1 MKKEYK
7 PVHGMWTSRWVF
19 ILAATG
25 SAVGLGNIWRF
36 PYITGEY
43 GGGAFVVL
51 YLLCIALMGI
61 PIMVAEVM
69 LGRRG
74 GLSPI
79 HTMSKLA
86 EQSKVTR
93 RWAGIGYLGALSGFL
108 ILSFYSA
115 VASWALIYV
124 WEAAQG
130 VFQGITAV
138 QSKAHY
144 EDMLA
149 NPWLLLGSHTL
160 FMVITMGV
168 VALGVKQGLERAVR
182 VLMPVLFALLVVLIG
197 YASTTP
203 GFAEGVGFLF
213 AFDFSKLS
221 GEAVIVALGQAFFTL
236 SLGMGAIMAY
246 GAYMPREIKD
256 KSGRSRPVSIV
267 SSVITIAVLD
277 TLVALGAGLAM
288 FPLLFTGGL
297 EVGQGPGMMFVT
309 LPLAFGQMPGGLL
322 FGTLFFVLVVCAAW
336 SSSISLGEPM
346 AAWLVERGMG
356 RGTAALAVGLA
367 AWLLGVGSVLSFNV
381 WKEHEFL
388 VGTFFDNIEFLSTS
402 VMLPLGGLLIAIF
415 AGWVMKET
423 HARKEL
429 AMKSFP
435 LYLVWRALVRVVSPT
450 AVIALFIYSLWSVL
464 AADDGSD
471 EAGAD
476 GDPVEQTAP
485 ADQEAR

>member
-1 MKKEYK
+1 
-7 PVHGMWTSRWVF
+7 
-19 ILAATG
+19 
-25 SAVGLGNIWRF
+25 
-36 PYITGEY
+36 
-43 GGGAFVVL
+43 
-51 YLLCIALMGI
+51 
-61 PIMVAEVM
+61 
-69 LGRRG
+69 
-74 GLSPI
+74 
-79 HTMSKLA
+79 
-86 EQSKVTR
+86 
-93 RWAGIGYLGALSGFL
+93 
-108 ILSFYSA
+108 
-115 VASWALIYV
+115 
-124 WEAAQG
+124 
-130 VFQGITAV
+130 
-138 QSKAHY
+138 
-144 EDMLA
+144 
-149 NPWLLLGSHTL
+149 
-160 FMVITMGV
+160 
-168 VALGVKQGLERAVR
+168 
-182 VLMPVLFALLVVLIG
+182 
-197 YASTTP
+197 
-203 GFAEGVGFLF
+203 
-213 AFDFSKLS
+213 
-221 GEAVIVALGQAFFTL
+221 
-236 SLGMGAIMAY
+236 
-246 GAYMPREIKD
+246 
-256 KSGRSRPVSIV
+256 
-267 SSVITIAVLD
+267 
-277 TLVALGAGLAM
+277 LAM

-346 AAWLVERGMG
+346 AAWLVERGLG

-435 LYLVWRALVRVVSPT
+435 LYLIWRALVRVVSPT

-464 AADDGSD
+464 AADDGSA

-485 ADQEAR
+485 ADQETR